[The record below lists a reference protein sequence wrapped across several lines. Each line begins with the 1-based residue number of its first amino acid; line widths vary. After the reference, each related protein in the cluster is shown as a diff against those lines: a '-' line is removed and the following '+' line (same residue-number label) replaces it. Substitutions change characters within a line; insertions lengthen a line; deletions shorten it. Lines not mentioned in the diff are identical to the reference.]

1 MKKIIKTLKLHIP
14 AGKATP
20 APPLGPSLAEYGV
33 NISEFCQKFN
43 DLTKDKGS
51 YTIPIRVLVYEDRSY
66 DLQLQEPLTS
76 ELIKEV
82 AGIDKGSGEP
92 NRKKVAKITRDQLKK
107 VAERKMKDLNTNN
120 LDKAIEVVTGTARS
134 MGLEII

>member
-33 NISEFCQKFN
+33 NIAEFCQKFN

-66 DLQLQEPLTS
+66 DLQIQEPLTS

-107 VAERKMKDLNTNN
+107 VAERKMKDLNTDS
-120 LDKAIEVVTGTARS
+120 LDKAIEVVAGTARS